1 MSQREI
7 DRKVF
12 AGGVAVITGA
22 GAGIG
27 AGLARR
33 ASQLGM
39 KVVLAD
45 IAQERIDELAA
56 ELRKAGGEVMPVMM
70 DASKPQELYRLADTV
85 HAQWGNVR
93 LLINNAGIE
102 TVGHI
107 WDIPL
112 ERWEKTLDLNI
123 HGVVHG
129 TRAFMPRMLAS
140 GEPAYIGN
148 LSSVG
153 AFGYMPLQTAYT
165 MTKHAVQSF
174 TECLALEVDLTGKPI
189 HVSAVIPGMVK
200 TRIFEP
206 TAPTEGENPAAAHHR
221 KVMREMMA
229 AYGMDLDVACRSILE
244 QMARGEFWVSTQPE
258 MTDQI
263 VNGRIEFFNSRKKPV
278 LADMAKKL
286 LES

>member
-1 MSQREI
+1 MSDI
-7 DRKVF
+7 DRQVF

-33 ASQLGM
+33 ASALGM

-45 IAQERIDELAA
+45 IAQDRIEALAA
-56 ELRKAGGEVMPVMM
+56 ELRNAGGAVLPVTM
-70 DASKPQELYRLADTV
+70 DASKPQEHYRLADEV
-85 HAQWGNVR
+85 HAHWGDVR

-107 WDIPL
+107 WEIPL

-129 TRAFMPRMLAS
+129 TRAFLPRMLAS
-140 GEPAYIGN
+140 GQPAYVAN

-153 AFGYMPLQTAYT
+153 AFSQMPIQTAYV
-165 MTKHAVQSF
+165 MSKHAVQVF
-174 TECLALEVDLTGKPI
+174 TECLALEVELTGKPV
-189 HVSAVIPGMVK
+189 HVSAILPGMVK
-200 TRIFEP
+200 TRIFEA
-206 TAPTEGENPAAAHHR
+206 TAPTEGENPYAVHHR
-221 KVMREMMA
+221 KVMRDMMA
-229 AYGMDLDVACRSILE
+229 AYGMDLDVACTSILE
-244 QMARGEFWVSTQPE
+244 QVAKGAFWVSTQTD

-263 VNGRIEFFNSRKKPV
+263 VGDRIRFLSQRDKPALTDAV
-278 LADMAKKL
+278 RKL
-286 LES
+286 LDA